1 MAATDVR
8 VISVETD
15 DGIRNFRRLF
25 FGPNG
30 YTLPFEAS
38 YTAIGV
44 FGCLTTVFMW
54 VVIAIV
60 GAPFLSYPT
69 FYANVAAVLATKGL
83 MKLTD
88 SETPLQSLPGMA
100 VSTVKAGH
108 GDTTPTTVKI
118 SAASVRVVPDPWQT
132 AVQHTWRNQ

>member
-1 MAATDVR
+1 MAGSDVA

-15 DGIRNFRRLF
+15 DAIRKFRRLF

-44 FGCLTTVFMW
+44 FTGVAAVLMW
-54 VVIAIV
+54 VVIAV
-60 GAPFLSYPT
+60 AGFPFLSYPT
-69 FYANVAAVLATKGL
+69 FYAVVVAVLITKGI

-88 SETPLQSLPGMA
+88 SETPLRSLPNMA
-100 VSTVKAGH
+100 VSTAKAGRNV
-108 GDTTPTTVKI
+108 TTPTVVKI
-118 SAASVRVVPDPWQT
+118 SAANVRVVTDPWEP
-132 AVQHTWRNQ
+132 AVQHTWRNT